1 MKPSDIAELP
11 DRVRRLKK
19 LQFQNE
25 VYTTPAQVRSE
36 TGCIRVK
43 QGDVLSIVRA
53 FPELPIQ
60 VKSWKISGMRWLTLL
75 ASLADRGIAIEV
87 CIFLRIRSDTHQQ
100 IVMNYSKDPAS
111 LDRLIKSIEN
121 AKRR

>member
-1 MKPSDIAELP
+1 MKPSDIADLP

-19 LQFQNE
+19 LKFETE
-25 VYTTPAQVRSE
+25 VYTTSARLRSE
-36 TGCIRVK
+36 KSSIQVK
-43 QGDVLSIVRA
+43 QGDVISIVRA

-75 ASLADRGIAIEV
+75 ASLADRGISIEV
-87 CIFLRIRSDTHQQ
+87 GIFLRIRSDASQQ
-100 IVMNYSKDPAS
+100 IVMNYSKDPAGV
-111 LDRLIKSIEN
+111 DRLIESIEN